1 MGLFKKIGQKI
12 KRVVSLKN
20 VINTVSGNFGAV
32 AKDAVRIATTE
43 KPTKEAPTVNQVV
56 SQSSPVVIPQT
67 ILDIADAQGAKFS
80 QNLTSKIAKTDS
92 AQDASSFLA
101 KIGLQSL
108 YEKYKTWITV
118 GALALLAFILWRVF
132 GHKKGTAR
140 SRARR

>member
-43 KPTKEAPTVNQVV
+43 KPTKEAPVINQVV
-56 SQSSPVVIPQT
+56 SPTPVVIPQT

-80 QNLTSKIAKTDS
+80 QNLTSKIAKTDT

-101 KIGLQSL
+101 KIGMQSL